1 MTRSERFP
9 WLRRDG
15 GPFAI
20 SLILHVLLLL
30 LLAPWLVMRT
40 IPDAQLVVEVM
51 LEPDTQV
58 TPRSRP
64 EQTTVLK
71 GPAKALRPLDQPLP
85 KPVPTP
91 SVEEI
96 ARIPPQPLTPPLASP
111 TIAAETGA
119 GARGSS
125 APAPREVAGLSAPNN
140 TGLRS
145 AAAPTST
152 GATALQSA
160 SEQTSPLAP
169 RVPATREAGALSAMK
184 NPDVRIAASP
194 LSSGPT
200 ALQRGS
206 EQASPVAP
214 RTPSAGSTPQPSA
227 RAAAA
232 PSRPGEDRQD
242 GPVTLAG
249 PAAQVQSAQPEF
261 RQAARQGGQ
270 VSMRG
275 GSKAPSDGLASQP
288 GSPEQVAL
296 LASRSVPQSQPGSG
310 ATPGGQVPAM
320 AAPAAR
326 GSGQGSAAARENVA
340 SSLAQSAAPAP
351 GSRSG
356 TVTAAKAPTLA
367 TPATRTS
374 TGQGS
379 SVASENAES
388 SLAQAASTGTR
399 ADSAPAG
406 KAPTLAAPATRSSS
420 GQGSA
425 VARESAASGLTPS
438 AASATGP
445 AAAVASRA
453 PSPAG
458 QTSAGTGSGN
468 RAASPSEQGRT
479 GLMAAATQAEPG
491 AGTALAGGGP
501 GASEAGQGRSQVR
514 AGSGSAAREAASPL
528 LAATGSATA
537 SRTVADSSAGQMSG
551 RAETVALAQ
560 SASEARVATMQIQ
573 KPTGQARV
581 VEERFSAST
590 LKVDSPQSICS
601 LPLMFA
607 GLDRKPIPKGLDSI
621 NSTAARL
628 QDETPPR
635 HFPTNQSPRF
645 PLAAIA
651 SRAQGRVLVR
661 AEIRPDGS
669 IGQRWIKQ
677 SSGMQVLDLAA
688 LETVNGW
695 RFYPAQRH
703 GLAVAVWID
712 VPIEYKL
719 P

>member
-1 MTRSERFP
+1 MTRAERFP
-9 WLRRDG
+9 WLKRDG
-15 GPFAI
+15 APFAI
-20 SLILHVLLLL
+20 SLVLHVLLLL

-40 IPDAQLVVEVM
+40 IPDTQLVVEVM
-51 LEPDTQV
+51 LEPDTKV

-71 GPAKALRPLDQPLP
+71 GPTKAQRPLVQP
-85 KPVPTP
+85 KPRPVQTP
-91 SVEEI
+91 AVVT
-96 ARIPPQPLTPPLASP
+96 ARIKPEPQTPPLASNTP
-111 TIAAETGA
+111 AAETGQ
-119 GARGSS
+119 GQTGRS
-125 APAPREVAGLSAPNN
+125 APAPREVAGLSAPN
-140 TGLRS
+140 TPGLLS
-145 AAAPTST
+145 AAAPASI
-152 GATALQSA
+152 GASLLQPA

-169 RVPATREAGALSAMK
+169 QVAATREAGTLSAMR
-184 NPDVRIAASP
+184 NPDVRYTASP
-194 LSSGPT
+194 LGT
-200 ALQRGS
+200 GLMALQRGS
-206 EQASPVAP
+206 EEASPAAP
-214 RTPSAGSTPQPSA
+214 QSPSQGSIPQPSA

-261 RQAARQGGQ
+261 RQASRQGGQ

-275 GSKAPSDGLASQP
+275 GSKAPSDGLASQA

-296 LASRSVPQSQPGSG
+296 LAARSVPQSLPGSG
-310 ATPGGQVPAM
+310 AAPGAPAM
-320 AAPAAR
+320 VAPVAR
-326 GSGQGSAAARENVA
+326 SSGQGSAAASENA
-340 SSLAQSAAPAP
+340 APSLAQSAASAP
-351 GSRSG
+351 GTRSG
-356 TVTAAKAPTLA
+356 SVTAAKAPTLA
-367 TPATRTS
+367 TPAARTS

-379 SVASENAES
+379 SVASENTDS
-388 SLAQAASTGTR
+388 SLAQSASSGTR
-399 ADSAPAG
+399 SENAPTG
-406 KAPTLAAPATRSSS
+406 QAPTLAAPATRS
-420 GQGSA
+420 GSVQTSTA
-425 VARESAASGLTPS
+425 ASESAGSGLTS
-438 AASATGP
+438 AAAPATGP

-453 PSPAG
+453 PSTGG
-458 QTSAGTGSGN
+458 QTSAGTGTGSRTAN
-468 RAASPSEQGRT
+468 PSEQGRS

-491 AGTALAGGGP
+491 TGTALAGGGP

-528 LAATGSATA
+528 LASAGSAAAAA
-537 SRTVADSSAGQMSG
+537 SAGADSSAGQLSG

-560 SASEARVATMQIQ
+560 SAGEARVATMQIQ
-573 KPTGQARV
+573 KPSGQARV
-581 VEERFSAST
+581 IEERFSAST
-590 LKVDSPQSICS
+590 LKVDSPRTICS

-607 GLDRKPIPKGLDSI
+607 GLDRKPIPQGLDSI

-635 HFPTNQSPRF
+635 HYPTNQSPRF

-669 IGQRWIKQ
+669 IGKRWIKQ
-677 SSGMQVLDLAA
+677 SSGMPVLDQAA